1 VYSEAG
7 AGGRAPEGEGRYY
20 ADMFRWLPGVVLLAS
35 LGAPATAR
43 AQEPVEADELGAS
56 TEVFGPV
63 IVIEKIEVVG
73 NESTATRLIRR
84 VLPFAEGDAIR
95 AGDPRLVDARYKV
108 LALGYFR
115 DVALKLARGSK
126 RGHVVLTVVV
136 VERGTVVLERM
147 YFGTTEATPWWAGLD
162 LTERN
167 FFGTG
172 IGIGGGFLVTGEGDV
187 ANAEPQWAAQLRFD
201 DPSILGTP
209 FGAFLTLQHIDAS
222 EPYRIAGRF
231 SDGAPENFAA
241 VGYTRTG
248 GKVGGIF
255 ELTPLSRLSGGAR
268 VEVVDARVPA
278 APTRTTPDGRL
289 ESVNLALKPDIS
301 RVVTASLAFD
311 RDTRAHPILPWNGS
325 RVAVVAEFGA
335 TWLGGSYNYASVVGQ
350 FGKWW
355 AVRGPAH
362 VVSLHLTGGL
372 VLGDAPL
379 FDMLYVGDLDKLLT
393 PRELGLVLSTRAPL
407 DLLGTTSDEQRYGEI
422 GGVVESQYSYR
433 LFRGGRR
440 VYGGDLFF
448 GLGLWGLGKRD
459 DLRAR
464 DTSAYRALP
473 IDVFIDAGLRL
484 DTEIGIFELS
494 LANGIGRVPL

>member
-1 VYSEAG
+1 MV
-7 AGGRAPEGEGRYY
+7 
-20 ADMFRWLPGVVLLAS
+20 RWLPSIVLLAV
-35 LGAPATAR
+35 LFAPAAAA
-43 AQEPVEADELGAS
+43 AQEPVDEDAPGAS
-56 TEVFGPV
+56 TEVFGPL
-63 IVIEKIEVVG
+63 IVIEKIEIVG

-84 VLPFAEGDAIR
+84 ALPFSEGDAIR

-115 DVALKLARGSK
+115 DVALKLAKGSRRGQ
-126 RGHVVLTVVV
+126 VVLTVVV

-147 YFGTTEATPWWAGLD
+147 YFGATDATPWWAGLD

-172 IGIGGGFLVTGEGDV
+172 IGIGAGFLVTGGGDV
-187 ANAEPQWAAQLRFD
+187 ANAEPQWSAQLRFD
-201 DPSILGTP
+201 DPAILGTP
-209 FGAFLTLQHIDAS
+209 FGGFLTLQHIDAS
-222 EPYRIAGRF
+222 EPYRVAGRT
-231 SDGAPENFAA
+231 SDGDPDNFAA
-241 VGYTRTG
+241 LGYTRTG
-248 GKVGGIF
+248 GKAGAIYG
-255 ELTPLSRLSGGAR
+255 LTPLSRLSGGVR
-268 VEVVDARVPA
+268 IEVVDADLPA
-278 APTRTTPDGRL
+278 APTRMTPDGRL
-289 ESVNLALKPDIS
+289 ESVDLALKPDTS
-301 RVVTASLAFD
+301 RVVTTSLAFD

-335 TWLGGSYNYASVVGQ
+335 TWLGGSYNYASVIGQ

-355 AVRGPAH
+355 SVRGPTH

-379 FDMLYVGDLDKLLT
+379 FDQLYVGDLNKLLT

-422 GGVVESQYSYR
+422 GGVVETQYSYR

-448 GLGLWGLGKRD
+448 GFGLWGLGKRD

-464 DTSAYRALP
+464 DTSAYRAVP
-473 IDVFIDAGLRL
+473 IDVFVDAGLRL